1 MDVARRCGAEIL
13 DGKPGF
19 ALADRLL
26 YALGNVLIYGPLRN
40 VLGMSR
46 IRVAYTA
53 GAAIGPD
60 LFRFYRS
67 IGINLK
73 QLYGS
78 TETCA
83 YVCLQPDGD
92 IKLDTVGKPAPGVE
106 VKIADN
112 GEVLVSSAAM
122 LKEYYKR
129 PDATAESIDG
139 DGYFHTGDAG
149 IFDADGHLKIIDR
162 AKDVGKLANGAMFA
176 PNYIENKL
184 KFFPHIK
191 EAVAFGNGRDMVCA
205 FINIDMSAGRQLGG
219 AARHRVFGLHRP
231 RRPRG
236 GLRPDPGVRREGQRG
251 ARARPRA
258 LPLAGPPLPDPAQGA
273 RPGRRRAD
281 AHAQGAPRLHRREV
295 RGADRR
301 ALLRARRSS
310 SSRRR

>member
-1 MDVARRCGAEIL
+1 
-13 DGKPGF
+13 
-19 ALADRLL
+19 
-26 YALGNVLIYGPLRN
+26 
-40 VLGMSR
+40 MSR

-67 IGINLK
+67 IGINMK
-73 QLYGS
+73 QLYGA

-92 IKLDTVGKPAPGVE
+92 IKLDSVGKPAPGVE
-106 VKIADN
+106 VKIAEN
-112 GEVLVSSAAM
+112 GEVLVQSAAM

-162 AKDVGKLANGAMFA
+162 AKDVGKLANGALFA
-176 PNYIENKL
+176 PNYVENKL
-184 KFFPHIK
+184 KFFSLHQGSRRLRRRPRHG
-191 EAVAFGNGRDMVCA
+191 VRVRQHRHVG
-205 FINIDMSAGRQLGG
+205 GRQLGG

-231 RRPRG
+231 RRPREEVCD
-236 GLRPDPGVRREGQRG
+236 LVQECVEKVNAELARDPVL
-251 ARARPRA
+251 
-258 LPLAGPPLPDPAQGA
+258 LPLAGAPLPGPAQGA
-273 RPGRRRAD
+273 RSRRRRAD
-281 AHAQGAPRLHRREV
+281 PHAQGAPGFIAEKYGVLI
-295 RGADRR
+295 D
-301 ALLRARRSS
+301 ALYSEQAERS